1 MDMEREAPQ
10 RTNVMIRRM
19 EIPKWLGQDYDIQ
32 KHEIERW
39 ASSDKLLEETKYCN
53 MWECLKK
60 NDIVKEYAMRKVTEK
75 IKQERVFQLKWM
87 RNTQEQWEKRHWC

>member
-75 IKQERVFQLKWM
+75 TKQERTVKSIPDTM
-87 RNTQEQWEKRHWC
+87 DKMYS